1 MSQDPPRERRRTDR
15 RVGGRAEA
23 GRDLVPVTLVE
34 TVEDGDP
41 ASPAPGSVPDPA
53 QPDPAFAAQ
62 MMGQS
67 DQKRGLKGGQPV
79 LEAARAA
86 YLETEHSG
94 GRDRRPPIGRKTRTE
109 I

>member
-15 RVGGRAEA
+15 RAGGRAEA

-34 TVEDGDP
+34 TIGDSDP
-41 ASPAPGSVPDPA
+41 ASPAPGPA
-53 QPDPAFAAQ
+53 QPEPAFATQ

-79 LEAARAA
+79 LEAARTA
-86 YLETEHSG
+86 YLEAEHSG
-94 GRDRRPPIGRKTRTE
+94 PRDRRPPIGRKTHTE

>member
-1 MSQDPPRERRRTDR
+1 MSQDPPRERRKTDR

-23 GRDLVPVTLVE
+23 GRDLVPVTLAEAV
-34 TVEDGDP
+34 DSAS
-41 ASPAPGSVPDPA
+41 ASPAADPA

-62 MMGQS
+62 VMGQPG
-67 DQKRGLKGGQPV
+67 QKRGLKGGQPV
-79 LEAARAA
+79 LTAARAA

-94 GRDRRPPIGRKTRTE
+94 QHDRRPPVGRKTRTE